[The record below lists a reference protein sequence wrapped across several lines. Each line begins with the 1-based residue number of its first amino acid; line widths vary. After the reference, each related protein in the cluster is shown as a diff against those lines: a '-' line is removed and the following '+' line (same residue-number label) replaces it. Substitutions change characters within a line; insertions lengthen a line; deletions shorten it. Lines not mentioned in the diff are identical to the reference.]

1 MYIRREPRRVTE
13 VVAMAKIN
21 LSHLSAFVEDSRLA
35 RLDSD
40 I

>member
-1 MYIRREPRRVTE
+1 
-13 VVAMAKIN
+13 MAKIN
-21 LSHLSAFVEDSRLA
+21 LSHLSARVEDSRLA

>member
-1 MYIRREPRRVTE
+1 
-13 VVAMAKIN
+13 VVAVAKIN
-21 LSHLSAFVEDSRLA
+21 LSHLSARVEDSRLA